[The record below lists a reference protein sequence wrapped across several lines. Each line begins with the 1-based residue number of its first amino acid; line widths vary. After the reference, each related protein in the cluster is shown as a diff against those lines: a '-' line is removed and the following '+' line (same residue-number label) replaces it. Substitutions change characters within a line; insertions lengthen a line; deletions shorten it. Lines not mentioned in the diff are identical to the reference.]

1 MAASDARSLASRIA
15 QLDDPT
21 LTDMLALRRVSASV
35 AWSDAFD
42 AADALLDPAS
52 VSRALIEL
60 SADDADALDAAL
72 ESGGAIPDGVS
83 RDRLSARALVDDEGR
98 PYASVAAG
106 RALVN
111 RVAPRPASS
120 NAPVAAASDDHA
132 AELAFEAS
140 AALADILQATLILP
154 VSRIGSGLLG
164 AADRRRLVESGAAP
178 DGRGADELIAIAE
191 RAGLLAVDDRHWL
204 VTRAG
209 IEWMS
214 LGTVDRW
221 ESVARR
227 LREALPSAVRTVEG
241 GWMPVAEWP
250 TAYPFDPTWPNRAA
264 VLRGQLERWAVVAAD
279 GEPAGWARRFAAGGD
294 ADLGALQARLPPE
307 VDRVYLQND
316 LTAIAPGPLA
326 PQLDMRLR
334 LMARRESRA
343 QASTYRFTAETLSEA
358 FTAGETADTVRE
370 FLTALSLTGLPQPL
384 AYEIE
389 RSASR
394 HGALRVGP
402 DSTGQTLITSDD
414 TSLLRT
420 VAVDQALRPL
430 GLTDLDE
437 GLATR
442 SSPDTAFW
450 LLADAR
456 YPVVAVG
463 PDGQRRTLDRHR
475 LAPDVPAA
483 PAPAGAAYAP
493 LVARLR
499 AAHAHDA
506 DAAWLGRELEQAARS
521 RALLIV
527 AVRLPDGSD
536 REVTLEVTGLGG
548 GRLRGRDRGA
558 DVERTLPI
566 SSIVSVRP
574 V

>member
-1 MAASDARSLASRIA
+1 MAASDARSLASRLA
-15 QLDDPT
+15 QLDDAS
-21 LTDMLALRRVSASV
+21 LAHLLALRHASAS
-35 AWSDAFD
+35 ATWSDAFD

-52 VSRALIEL
+52 ISRALVEL
-60 SADDADALDAAL
+60 SAADADALDAAL
-72 ESGGAIPDGVS
+72 EADAALPADAT
-83 RDRLSARALVDDEGR
+83 RDRLHERALVDDEGR
-98 PYASVAAG
+98 PYAAVIAA
-106 RALVN
+106 RADAHRTVPDAADIDA
-111 RVAPRPASS
+111 VPSS
-120 NAPVAAASDDHA
+120 TDEHA
-132 AELAFEAS
+132 AERAFAAS
-140 AALADILQATLILP
+140 AALADMLQATLIFP
-154 VSRIGSGLLG
+154 ASRIGSGLLG
-164 AADRRRLVESGAAP
+164 AADRRRFVESGAVI
-178 DGRGADELIAIAE
+178 DGLAADELIAIAE

-214 LGTVDRW
+214 VGTVDRW
-221 ESVARR
+221 EAVAHR
-227 LREALPSAVRTVEG
+227 LRDALPPAVRTPEG
-241 GWMPVAEWP
+241 GWMPVAHWP
-250 TAYPFDPTWPNRAA
+250 GAYPFDPTWPARAA
-264 VLRGQLERWAVVAAD
+264 TLRGQLERWAVLSAD
-279 GEPAGWARRFAAGGD
+279 GEPASWARAFAAGSD
-294 ADLGALQARLPPE
+294 ADLAALQALLPPE

-326 PQLDMRLR
+326 PHLDMRLR
-334 LMARRESRA
+334 AMARRESRA

-389 RSASR
+389 RSSSR
-394 HGALRVGP
+394 HGAIRVGP
-402 DSTGQTLITSDD
+402 DPSGHTLVTSDD
-414 TSLLRT
+414 GALLRA
-420 VAVDQALRPL
+420 VAVDQSLRPL
-430 GLTDLDE
+430 GLMAFGE

-450 LLADAR
+450 LIADAR
-456 YPVVAVG
+456 YPVVAVDQ
-463 PDGQRRTLDRHR
+463 DGQRRTLDRHR
-475 LAPDVPAA
+475 LAPEAAAEPDPA
-483 PAPAGAAYAP
+483 AAYAP

-499 AAHAHDA
+499 AAHANDA

-521 RALLIV
+521 RAILV
-527 AVRLPDGSD
+527 VVVRLPDGSD

>member
-1 MAASDARSLASRIA
+1 MAASDARALASRLA
-15 QLDDPT
+15 QLDDASVA
-21 LTDMLALRRVSASV
+21 DILALRHASPT
-35 AWSDAFD
+35 ASWSDAFD
-42 AADALLDPAS
+42 AADALLEPAS
-52 VSRALIEL
+52 IARALTDL
-60 SADDADALDAAL
+60 SAEDADALDAAL
-72 ESGGAIPDGVS
+72 AAAAALPVGDS
-83 RDRLSARALVDDEGR
+83 RDRLHALALVDDDGL

-106 RALVN
+106 RALVE
-111 RVAPRPASS
+111 RSATDAPEPAEGEHST
-120 NAPVAAASDDHA
+120 DEHE
-132 AELAFEAS
+132 AERAFAAS
-140 AALADILQATLILP
+140 AALADMLQATLVLP
-154 VSRIGSGLLG
+154 AARIGSGLLG
-164 AADRRRLVESGAAP
+164 AGDRRRFVESGIAP
-178 DGRGADELIAIAE
+178 DGLAADELIAIAE

-204 VTRAG
+204 VTRG
-209 IEWMS
+209 GVDWMQ

-221 ESVARR
+221 DAVARR
-227 LREALPSAVRTVEG
+227 LRDALPAAVRTAAG
-241 GWMPVAEWP
+241 GWMPIAHWP
-250 TAYPFDPTWPNRAA
+250 GAYPFDPAWPARAA
-264 VLRGQLERWAVVAAD
+264 TLRSHLQRWAVL
-279 GEPAGWARRFAAGGD
+279 GPGGNPAGWARSFAQGSD
-294 ADLGALQARLPPE
+294 ADLRALQALLPPE

-334 LMARRESRA
+334 TMARRESRT

-358 FTAGETADTVRE
+358 FTAGETAESVRD

-394 HGALRVGP
+394 HGAIRVGP
-402 DSTGQTLITSDD
+402 DASGHTLVTSDD
-414 TSLLRT
+414 GALLRA
-420 VAVDQALRPL
+420 VAVDQSLRPL
-430 GLTDLDE
+430 GLVGFGD
-437 GLATR
+437 GLSTR
-442 SSPDTAFW
+442 SSAETAFW
-450 LLADAR
+450 LIADAR
-456 YPVVAVG
+456 YPVVAVDL
-463 PDGQRRTLDRHR
+463 DGNRRALDRHR
-475 LAPDVPAA
+475 LAPDA
-483 PAPAGAAYAP
+483 PATADPAAAYAP

-499 AAHAHDA
+499 AAHASDA

-521 RALLIV
+521 RAILIV